1 MSQPIGKG
9 ATARSNEYD
18 ELTGAK
24 TEIEVQFALM
34 DEAAKRIR
42 SAGGPLSASRLV
54 HQQSSRKIMIQ

>member
-1 MSQPIGKG
+1 MSHAIGKG

-42 SAGGPLSASRLV
+42 GAGAPRYVSCLV
-54 HQQSSRKIMIQ
+54 H